1 MKILFVHQHL
11 GALGGAE
18 ANIFLTGRELLRRS
32 HSVALLHG
40 PTTGRSE
47 DKWRQVFVHSYR
59 LLDHE
64 SNHERIATVLNE
76 FQPDL
81 IYVHNFGNLEVLE
94 YLLESGI
101 PVVRMVHDHEMY
113 CLRGY
118 KYNVFTREICR
129 RPASLYCVWPC
140 LAVLGRNRTSGGL
153 PVKLVSY
160 REKKKEINLNRRCNR
175 FVVYSDYAREEL
187 IRNGF
192 DGDKVEVH
200 VPIRC
205 WGTDGPVSNLS
216 ERNLILYAGQIIRG
230 KGVDIL
236 LKALAEVRVPFECM
250 ILGDGGHR
258 AACEKLCAKL
268 GLGDRVQFRGFVLR
282 EELKNYYLQSSVF
295 VVSSVWPEPFGMTGP
310 EAMRYGLPV
319 VAFDAGGIREWLID
333 GENGF
338 LVPWMDTKKFAARVE
353 KLLLDKDLARRM
365 GHNGMERVNREYNS
379 TRQITELEQMFRK
392 LAKIPAYSGRKTNFQ
407 NVFANEL

>member
-18 ANIFLTGRELLRRS
+18 ANIFLTARELGSRS

-40 PTTGRSE
+40 PPTGRSE
-47 DKWRQVFVHSYR
+47 EKWRQVFSHTYQ
-59 LLDHE
+59 LDDE
-64 SNHERIATVLNE
+64 SNQECIDQVLND
-76 FQPDL
+76 FRPDL
-81 IYVHNFGNLEVLE
+81 IYVHNFGNLEALKH
-94 YLLESGI
+94 LLEAGL

-129 RPASLYCVWPC
+129 RPASFYCVWPC
-140 LAVLGRNRTSGGL
+140 LATVARNRSSEGL
-153 PVKLVSY
+153 PIKMASY
-160 REKKKEINLNRRCNR
+160 GKKRKEIQLNRRCDR
-175 FVVYSDYAREEL
+175 FVVYSEYTREEL
-187 IRNGF
+187 VRNGF

-216 ERNLILYAGQIIRG
+216 DRNLILYAGQIIRG

-236 LKALAEVRVPFECM
+236 LKALAKVQVPFECI

-258 AACEKLCAKL
+258 AKCEKLATQL

-282 EELKNYYLQSSVF
+282 EELKNFYLQSSVF

-338 LVPWMDTKKFAARVE
+338 LVPWMDTDYFAACVE
-353 KLLLDKDLARRM
+353 KLLIDKDLGRRM
-365 GHNGMERVNREYNS
+365 GRKGMERVNREYDSNC
-379 TRQITELEQMFRK
+379 QVDQLEQMFRK
-392 LAKIPAYSGRKTNFQ
+392 VVGAPTFSDAKTNF
-407 NVFANEL
+407 NSAFANEL